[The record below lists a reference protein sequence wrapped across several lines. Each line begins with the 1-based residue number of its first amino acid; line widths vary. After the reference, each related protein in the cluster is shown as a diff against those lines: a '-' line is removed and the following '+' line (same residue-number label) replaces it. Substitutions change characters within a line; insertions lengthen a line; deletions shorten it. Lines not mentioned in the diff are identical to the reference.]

1 MMKDKLNH
9 GIDEMNNAMDDATT
23 RSSDTTSETIDA
35 MDDALTKAR
44 VVVCLTV
51 LPFGRTTIILT
62 LTVSG

>member
-9 GIDEMNNAMDDATT
+9 GIDENAMDDATNT